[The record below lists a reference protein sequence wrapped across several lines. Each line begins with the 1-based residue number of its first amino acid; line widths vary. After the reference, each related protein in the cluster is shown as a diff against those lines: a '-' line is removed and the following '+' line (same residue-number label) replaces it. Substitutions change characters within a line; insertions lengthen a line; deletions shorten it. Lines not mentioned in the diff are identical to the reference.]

1 MFENIASKLYEINGL
16 SQDWMANLRWFDFD
30 FRYVVY
36 ALVFL
41 GVLMAYEGLR
51 QFATRGETQSEA
63 RNRRMRLI
71 SSGKSEKEILD
82 IFKPKEKTGLLTN
95 LPYVG
100 DLHVALRAAGM
111 TISAELFAFA
121 CATGFVVSSAA
132 ASQITNPF
140 LAFGLAI
147 SFFLVFPLMMVE
159 NARKKRVARLVSQ
172 LPDALDLMA
181 RGLKVGHPLNTTL
194 QSVANEMPDPVGTE
208 IGIVVDQIAYGD
220 DLTDAMRDLA
230 KRIPEEDIQYLAV
243 AVGIQHGTGG
253 DLGRILGT
261 LAKVIRGRMTMRR
274 KIRAISSE
282 GRLSA
287 IFLSCLP
294 IFIGVFTSITA
305 PSYYGDVSDD
315 PMFLPIALVIVVLI
329 ALNALVLRKLVSF
342 RF

>member
-1 MFENIASKLYEINGL
+1 MFEAVL
-16 SQDWMANLRWFDFD
+16 SQVGYYFSQFGDWLGNMEWFNFD

-36 ALVFL
+36 AIVFL

-51 QFATRGETQSEA
+51 QFSTRGETKTEA

-82 IFKPKEKTGLLTN
+82 LFKPKEKKGLLTN

-111 TISAELFAFA
+111 TMPAELFALGCAAGFIVFA
-121 CATGFVVSSAA
+121 GA
-132 ASQITNPF
+132 ASQITNPY
-140 LAFGLAI
+140 LAFGLSI
-147 SFFLVFPLMMVE
+147 TLFLVIPLMVVA
-159 NARKKRVARLVSQ
+159 NARAKRVARIIAQ

-194 QSVANEMPDPVGTE
+194 QSVASEMPDPIGTE
-208 IGIVVDQIAYGD
+208 IGIVVDQISYGD
-220 DLTDAMRDLA
+220 DLIDAMRDLA
-230 KRIPEEDIQYLAV
+230 DRIPEEDIQYLAV
-243 AVGIQHGTGG
+243 AIGIQHGTGG

-261 LAKVIRGRMTMRR
+261 LSRVIRGRMMMRR

-287 IFLSCLP
+287 VFLSSLP

-305 PSYYGDVSDD
+305 PTYYGDVADD
-315 PMFLPIALVIVVLI
+315 PLFIPVALIILVLVV
-329 ALNALVLRKLVSF
+329 LNALVMRKLVNF

>member
-1 MFENIASKLYEINGL
+1 MFETFLEKIVQSIGQTDGFLE
-16 SQDWMANLRWFDFD
+16 NLEWFNFD
-30 FRYVVY
+30 FRYVIY
-36 ALVFL
+36 ALIFL

-82 IFKPKEKTGLLTN
+82 IFKPKEKKGLLCN

-111 TISAELFAFA
+111 TMPAELFAIG
-121 CATGFVVSSAA
+121 CAAGFVISAAA
-132 ASQITNPF
+132 ASQITNPY
-140 LAFGLAI
+140 LAFGLSI
-147 SFFLVFPLMMVE
+147 TFFLVLPLAMVA
-159 NARKKRVARLVSQ
+159 NARQKRVARIISQ

-181 RGLKVGHPLNTTL
+181 RGLKVGHPLNSTL
-194 QSVANEMPDPVGTE
+194 QSVANEMPDPIGTE
-208 IGIVVDQIAYGD
+208 MGVVVDQIAYGD
-220 DLTDAMRDLA
+220 ELTDAMRDLA
-230 KRIPEEDIQYLAV
+230 NRIPEEDIQYLAV

-261 LAKVIRGRMTMRR
+261 LSKVIRGRMTMRR

-287 IFLSCLP
+287 IFLSMLP
-294 IFIGVFTSITA
+294 VFIGVFTSITA
-305 PSYYGDVSDD
+305 PSYYGDVADD
-315 PMFLPIALVIVVLI
+315 PMFIPIALTIVLLVS
-329 ALNALVLRKLVSF
+329 LNAIVLRKLVNF

>member
-1 MFENIASKLYEINGL
+1 MIDVDIIQITNVFGRLGDLL
-16 SQDWMANLRWFDFD
+16 SNLEWFNFD

-36 ALVFL
+36 AIVFL
-41 GVLMAYEGLR
+41 GVLMAYEGVR
-51 QFATRGETQSEA
+51 QFWTRSETQVEA

-71 SSGKSEKEILD
+71 SSGKSEKDILD
-82 IFKPKEKTGLLTN
+82 LFKPKEKNGVLSN

-100 DLHVALRAAGM
+100 DLHVALKTAGM
-111 TISAELFAFA
+111 TIPAEVFALL
-121 CATGFVVSSAA
+121 CALGFIVSAA
-132 ASQITNPF
+132 GASQVTNPL

-147 SFFLVFPLMMVE
+147 SVFLVFPLLYIS
-159 NARKKRVARLVSQ
+159 NARQKRVERLISQ

-181 RGLKVGHPLNTTL
+181 RGLKVGHPLNATL
-194 QSVANEMPDPVGTE
+194 QSVAAEMQDPIGTE
-208 IGIVVDQIAYGD
+208 MGIVVDQVSYGD

-230 KRIPEEDIQYLAV
+230 LRIPEEDFQYLAV

-287 IFLSCLP
+287 VFLSILP
-294 IFIGVFTSITA
+294 VFIGVFTSITA

-315 PMFLPIALVIVVLI
+315 PLFLPIAITVLVLIVV
-329 ALNALVLRKLVSF
+329 NAVALRKLVNF

>member
-1 MFENIASKLYEINGL
+1 MFEAVLTQVGYYF
-16 SQDWMANLRWFDFD
+16 SQLGDRLGNMEWFNFD

-36 ALVFL
+36 AIVFL

-51 QFATRGETQSEA
+51 QFSTRGESQTEA

-71 SSGKSEKEILD
+71 SSGKTEKEILD
-82 IFKPKEKTGLLTN
+82 LFKPKEKKGLLTN

-111 TISAELFAFA
+111 TMPAELFALGCAAGFIVFA
-121 CATGFVVSSAA
+121 GA
-132 ASQITNPF
+132 ASQITNPY
-140 LAFGLAI
+140 LAFGLATT
-147 SFFLVFPLMMVE
+147 FFLLIPLMVVA
-159 NARKKRVARLVSQ
+159 NARKKRVDRIVAQ

-194 QSVANEMPDPVGTE
+194 QSVASEMPDPIGTE
-208 IGIVVDQIAYGD
+208 IGIVVDQISYGD
-220 DLTDAMRDLA
+220 DLIEAMRDLA
-230 KRIPEEDIQYLAV
+230 ERIPEEDIQYLAV
-243 AVGIQHGTGG
+243 AIGIQHGTGG

-261 LAKVIRGRMTMRR
+261 LSRVIRGRMMMRR

-287 IFLSCLP
+287 IFLSSLP

-305 PSYYGDVSDD
+305 PTYYGDVADD
-315 PMFLPIALVIVVLI
+315 PLFIPVALIILVLVVM
-329 ALNALVLRKLVSF
+329 NALVLRKLVNF

>member
-1 MFENIASKLYEINGL
+1 MVEGMVTEFTSRLGSLEPFMS
-16 SQDWMANLRWFDFD
+16 NLEWFNFD

-41 GVLMAYEGLR
+41 GVLMAYEGIR
-51 QFATRGETQSEA
+51 QFSMRGETQVEA

-82 IFKPKEKTGLLTN
+82 LFKPKEKKGLLCN

-100 DLHVALRAAGM
+100 DLHVALKTAGM
-111 TISAELFAFA
+111 TIPAEIFALV
-121 CATGFVVSSAA
+121 CALGFVFSAAA
-132 ASQITNPF
+132 ASQVTNPF
-140 LAFGLAI
+140 LAFGL
-147 SFFLVFPLMMVE
+147 SVSVFLVFPLLYVS
-159 NARKKRVARLVSQ
+159 NARQKRVERIISQ

-181 RGLKVGHPLNTTL
+181 RGLKVGHPLNATL
-194 QSVANEMPDPVGTE
+194 QSVANEMPDPIGTE
-208 IGIVVDQIAYGD
+208 IGIVVDQVSYGD

-230 KRIPEEDIQYLAV
+230 LRIPEEDIQYLAV
-243 AVGIQHGTGG
+243 AIGIQHGTGG
-253 DLGRILGT
+253 DLGRILST
-261 LAKVIRGRMTMRR
+261 LARVIRGRMTMRR

-287 IFLSCLP
+287 IFLSVLP

-315 PMFLPIALVIVVLI
+315 PLFMPIAVAVVVLI
-329 ALNALVLRKLVSF
+329 VVNAIALKKLVSF